1 MAGVAAGERVFD
13 FCFGDA
19 GCLGADAQVG
29 AGGQALD
36 LARRPFRV
44 MGGHVNVGLGARL
57 QRLGVQQLRG
67 DGVYVVDVVGVV
79 LERGIQLIKLAIAS
93 AVTDQGAP
101 LQALLFGLALASWL
115 FPAMPS
121 IR

>member
-1 MAGVAAGERVFD
+1 M
-13 FCFGDA
+13 
-19 GCLGADAQVG
+19 
-29 AGGQALD
+29 
-36 LARRPFRV
+36 
-44 MGGHVNVGLGARL
+44 
-57 QRLGVQQLRG
+57 RG